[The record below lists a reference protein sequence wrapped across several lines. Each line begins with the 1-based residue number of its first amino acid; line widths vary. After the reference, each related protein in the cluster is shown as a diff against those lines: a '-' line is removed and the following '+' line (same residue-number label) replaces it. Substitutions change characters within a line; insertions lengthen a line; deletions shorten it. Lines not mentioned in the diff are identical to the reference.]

1 MEYKVEKDME
11 KERIVDVKL
20 VLEDVEVKVSKG
32 IMIFFF

>member
-1 MEYKVEKDME
+1 ME